1 MTRGFGIEA
10 NGNRIYVDG
19 ESVGRLHSSW
29 NDDRWWATNAGNGE
43 PGQPTICTRVHFTTA
58 VDAAADLVSM
68 LERLGV
74 IENTSRRPRHPGEI
88 PPKSACCGVYM
99 ADFGVADGV
108 LYESSVLDHCPQCG
122 APATGAS
129 PTLWESRDLPM
140 LRRVLAASRTAD
152 QLRNLSVDEEDSI
165 RCLHAAGLVN
175 SESLELDLDRIYVA
189 VNITPA
195 GLRALGEWPGG
206 PAARPTAYNPDK
218 HGAKQR
224 RST

>member
-1 MTRGFGIEA
+1 MCV
-10 NGNRIYVDG
+10 VDI
-19 ESVGRLHSSW
+19 V
-29 NDDRWWATNAGNGE
+29 T
-43 PGQPTICTRVHFTTA
+43 
-58 VDAAADLVSM
+58 
-68 LERLGV
+68 
-74 IENTSRRPRHPGEI
+74 RPRNPGEV
-88 PPKSACCGVYM
+88 PPKSECCGVYM
-99 ADFGVADGV
+99 VELGVDDGV
-108 LYESSVLDHCPQCG
+108 LVEISVVDFCPQCG
-122 APATGAS
+122 TPAAGTSS